1 MTVPSSD
8 FDRPRAR
15 QRALAD
21 ESGAVLVLV
30 AVSLFMILGA
40 TGLALDLGRGY
51 LEKMR
56 IGRAV
61 DAAALAGARALR
73 SGQATALSQ
82 ANAVA
87 RANGVAA
94 GQGTGTSVTF
104 GTNARGENT
113 VTVSAS
119 RAVPTTFIRIL
130 GHMQMDVGAIATA
143 AVPPLDLVLVVDQS
157 GSLERENAWDDLQAA
172 ASAFVRQFDDGMDQ
186 MGLVSFQIRATDRF
200 QLWHDFTAPISEA
213 ISAMRSAGDTNTGE
227 GLRLAYRQMQLP
239 AVRQSAAKVVVFFTD
254 GRPTAVRDVIGP
266 PFDPRDRVIAV
277 STTVTGRVRGLFDNP
292 DDLPTDAIANPP
304 DDCRGFTN
312 CYGWNE
318 NRVRNQG
325 RVNGEQTAR
334 AMRRDGILI
343 YTIGLGNP
351 NNPDPILQPDLDYLR
366 RLANENGVANP
377 NEPQGKMYFAPTA
390 NDLQA
395 VFDQVARDLFVRLSR

>member
-1 MTVPSSD
+1 MKAS
-8 FDRPRAR
+8 PRAR
-15 QRALAD
+15 AALSD
-21 ESGAVLVLV
+21 ESGAVLVLL
-30 AVSLFMILGA
+30 AVSLFVILGA

-51 LEKMR
+51 LEKLR
-56 IGRAV
+56 VGRAV

-73 SGQATALSQ
+73 LGQATALNQ

-87 RANGVAA
+87 RANGVPA
-94 GQGTGTSVTF
+94 GPGTRTSVAF

-113 VTVSAS
+113 VTVSSS
-119 RAVPTTFIRIL
+119 RTVPTTFIRIL
-130 GHMQMDVGAIATA
+130 GHTQMDVGSSATA
-143 AVPPLDLVLVVDQS
+143 AAPPVDLTLVVDQS

-172 ASAFVRQFDDGMDQ
+172 ASSFVRQFNDGIDQ
-186 MGLVSFQIRATDRF
+186 MALVSFQIRATERF
-200 QLWHDFTAPISEA
+200 QMGHDFTTPIDQA
-213 ISAMRSAGDTNTGE
+213 IAAMSSAGDTNTGE
-227 GLRLAYRQMQLP
+227 GLRLAHGQMQLP

-266 PFDPRDRVIAV
+266 PFDLQDRVIAV
-277 STTVTGRVRGLFDNP
+277 STRVTGNVRGLFDDP
-292 DDLPTDAIANPP
+292 DNLPTDVIANPP
-304 DDCRGFTN
+304 DDCPRVNN

-325 RVNGEQTAR
+325 RVRGEQMAR
-334 AMRRDGILI
+334 AIRQDGILI

-366 RLANENGVANP
+366 KLANENGVAHP